1 MLKSQQDLKREED
14 QNVLGSGEAGPVR
27 TEAPGLGENKKCQCD
42 ANQGTL
48 VHSIAACRRD
58 EHTWSWAQA
67 GVALGTDCCPPP
79 ESGRA
84 LCPPSEWGQVLRAP
98 DVRRGPQDHSFRRWR
113 AAEGRV
119 CALLPVHSLS
129 AIRTL
134 PDLQMPLMTVL
145 CLSPLGS
152 CGCFYPEGLVL
163 PTGLLNKYGK

>member
-1 MLKSQQDLKREED
+1 MKSQQDFKREED

-27 TEAPGLGENKKCQCD
+27 TEAPGLRENRKCQCD
-42 ANQGTL
+42 VNQGTL
-48 VHSIAACRRD
+48 VHSIAAWRRD

-67 GVALGTDCCPPP
+67 GAALGTDCCPPL

-98 DVRRGPQDHSFRRWR
+98 YVRRGPQDHSCRRRR
-113 AAEGRV
+113 AAEG
-119 CALLPVHSLS
+119 SLCS
-129 AIRTL
+129 PPRSFSLGDSYTL
-134 PDLQMPLMTVL
+134 PDLRMPLTTVL